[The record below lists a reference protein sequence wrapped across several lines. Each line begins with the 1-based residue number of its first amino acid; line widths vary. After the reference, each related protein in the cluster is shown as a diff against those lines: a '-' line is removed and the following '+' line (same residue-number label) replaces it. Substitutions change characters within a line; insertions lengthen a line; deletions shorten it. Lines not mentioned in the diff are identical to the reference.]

1 MPGGWR
7 LAAGCG
13 WRLDAAAGC
22 GWRPPERGLALAR
35 AAAAMM
41 ATSERLRSIAVALQA
56 DIDAVRAS
64 AALASLG
71 PDLTPAVG
79 YEIQG
84 HCRMIR
90 LERGAAPRPSCPR

>member
-90 LERGAAPRPSCPR
+90 LERGAAP

>member
-1 MPGGWR
+1 MYAVGRGW
-7 LAAGCG
+7 
-13 WRLDAAAGC
+13 
-22 GWRPPERGLALAR
+22 LAR

-56 DIDAVRAS
+56 DIDTVRAS

-71 PDLTPAVG
+71 PDLTPAAG

-90 LERGAAPRPSCPR
+90 LERGAAPRPSRPR